1 MNATSKQITEFKRLA
16 KLKGFKK
23 EGYVYVGK
31 GQNPVLE
38 DVLGVRIYM
47 IYPATGNM
55 EGGYNGGS
63 PHYDYYIKESD
74 WNKLFGVP
82 VKKVEPKLKAE
93 SIDSRVALAKTF
105 IGKKLVLFSDKN
117 VWAEA
122 KTVEVLFDDKKIA
135 NAVPELKARF
145 KKHLDLHGNVV
156 VLMGEYS
163 DGSDMVRCVD
173 SNADM
178 SLYVEKVR
186 INGFDAEEFASY
198 YKFGCAKISKKML
211 KDARDFLFNWD
222 APSAISNKKPQSVK
236 IGAGDFTLE
245 ALNKL
250 NLD

>member
-16 KLKGFKK
+16 KLKEFKK

-31 GQNPVLE
+31 GLSPKMLI
-38 DVLGVRIYM
+38 DILGMSVTKCVNGKMYGQFNGM
-47 IYPATGNM
+47 ITDQ
-55 EGGYNGGS
+55 
-63 PHYDYYIKESD
+63 DYYIKESD

-82 VKKVEPKLKAE
+82 VKKVAPKPKAE

-105 IGKKLVLFSDKN
+105 IGKKLTLFSDKN

-122 KTVEVLFDDKKIA
+122 KTVEVLFDNKKIV

-186 INGFDAEEFASY
+186 INGFDAEEFKTY
-198 YKFGCAKISKKML
+198 YKFGCAKISKRML
-211 KDARDFLFNWD
+211 RDVRDFLFNWE
-222 APSAISNKKPQSVK
+222 APSKISNRKLESVK
-236 IGAGDFTLE
+236 IGAGDFTFE
-245 ALNKL
+245 TLNKL